1 MVVDSVKKLKNVVSE
16 VMKGYTSN
24 STGGCCGVSLPPEE
38 QREPIRLKRK
48 IDTYDKNEY
57 TTVIERKRT
66 TGAPRKVSIV
76 VRFYFAHE
84 RWIRCN
90 YY

>member
-38 QREPIRLKRK
+38 PRELKRLKEGAQA
-48 IDTYDKNEY
+48 DKAE
-57 TTVIERKRT
+57 K
-66 TGAPRKVSIV
+66 KD
-76 VRFYFAHE
+76 
-84 RWIRCN
+84 
-90 YY
+90 

>member
-38 QREPIRLKRK
+38 HRELKRMK
-48 IDTYDKNEY
+48 EGAQADKAE
-57 TTVIERKRT
+57 K
-66 TGAPRKVSIV
+66 KD
-76 VRFYFAHE
+76 
-84 RWIRCN
+84 
-90 YY
+90 